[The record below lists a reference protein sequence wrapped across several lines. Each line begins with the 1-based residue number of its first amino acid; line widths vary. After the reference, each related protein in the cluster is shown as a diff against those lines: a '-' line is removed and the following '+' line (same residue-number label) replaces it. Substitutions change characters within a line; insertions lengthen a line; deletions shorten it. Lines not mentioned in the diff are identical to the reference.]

1 MKELAASGA
10 LRPLGAILLMHSA
23 ITTAGYAVPV
33 IAPAAASDLGLAPES
48 VGFLVAA
55 IFLAAMVTAPVSG
68 VMVARIGPTRLFQA
82 LLLVTAG
89 GCALFTL
96 STAAAAFAGALLI
109 GCATGPLNPLGSHVL
124 MRASPPRWRAFVF
137 SVKQC
142 GTPAGG
148 MIAGAALPGLT
159 LAFGWQGAMLAIPV
173 AACALA
179 FLAPVAT
186 RGVED
191 TPAAGGG
198 VLSAIVRSL
207 RGVMLD
213 PALRRVALTGTSFA
227 ACQMAIGSYLVVYLW
242 RVAELS
248 PELAGLAFSTMHVAG
263 IASRIALGAI
273 ADRQVSSQRLLAVLA
288 LGMGLSLALLTGL
301 SASWPVA
308 AIFAVTIAVG
318 VSGNGWVG
326 LFFSELARLAPPD
339 RTAEIAGGG
348 QSVMYAG
355 IVAGPLLFGALLG
368 WTGSYAV
375 CLWLFATV
383 SLTSFVAL
391 LAGSRRVRGG

>member
-1 MKELAASGA
+1 VRELVRSGA
-10 LRPLGAILLMHSA
+10 LRPLAAILLMHSA
-23 ITTAGYAVPV
+23 VTTAGYAVPV
-33 IAPAAASDLGLAPES
+33 IAPAAAADMGLAPES

-55 IFLAAMVTAPVSG
+55 IYLAAMVTAPVSG
-68 VMVARIGPTRLFQA
+68 VVIARTGPTRLFQV
-82 LLLVTAG
+82 LLVVTAAG
-89 GCALFTL
+89 TALFAV
-96 STAAAAFAGALLI
+96 STALAAFAGALLI

-124 MRASPPRWRAFVF
+124 MRAAPQPWRAFVF

-148 MIAGAALPGLT
+148 MIAGAALPPLT
-159 LAFGWQGAMLAIPV
+159 LAFGWQGAMLAIPL
-173 AACALA
+173 AACALLA
-179 FLAPVAT
+179 LAPLAT
-186 RGVED
+186 RGITD
-191 TPAAGGG
+191 APAAGGG
-198 VLSAIVRSL
+198 VLAAIARSL
-207 RGVMLD
+207 RGVLSD

-242 RVAELS
+242 RVAEVS
-248 PELAGLAFSTMHVAG
+248 TEVAGLAFSAMHVAG
-263 IASRIALGAI
+263 IASRIALGAV

-288 LGMGLSLALLTGL
+288 LLMGLSLALLTGVS
-301 SASWPVA
+301 SAWPVPA
-308 AIFAVTIAVG
+308 LFAVTVAVG

-368 WTGSYAV
+368 WSGSYAL
-375 CLWLFATV
+375 CLWLFAGV
-383 SLTSFVAL
+383 SILSFAAL
-391 LAGSRRVRGG
+391 LGAPPASRSG